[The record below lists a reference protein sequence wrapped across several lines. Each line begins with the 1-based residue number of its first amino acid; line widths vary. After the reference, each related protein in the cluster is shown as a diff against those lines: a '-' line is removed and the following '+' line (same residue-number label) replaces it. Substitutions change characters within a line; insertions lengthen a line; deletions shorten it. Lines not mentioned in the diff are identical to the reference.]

1 MKDPIDNLNSN
12 LIPMV
17 VEQSS
22 RGERAY
28 DIYSRLL
35 KKELFF

>member
-1 MKDPIDNLNSN
+1 MKDPIDNITNN

-22 RGERAY
+22 RGKDLMIFIQGY
-28 DIYSRLL
+28 
-35 KKELFF
+35 